1 MIFAGGSLPVSGIT
15 EVGPQVSFALCAK
28 AVTEYTKMAA
38 TDSENVVF
46 ELAVYLSFAI
56 VLAPYAFT

>member
-15 EVGPQVSFALCAK
+15 EVGPQVSFAYYAK

-38 TDSENVVF
+38 TDSKNMPF
-46 ELAVYLSFAI
+46 ELV
-56 VLAPYAFT
+56 